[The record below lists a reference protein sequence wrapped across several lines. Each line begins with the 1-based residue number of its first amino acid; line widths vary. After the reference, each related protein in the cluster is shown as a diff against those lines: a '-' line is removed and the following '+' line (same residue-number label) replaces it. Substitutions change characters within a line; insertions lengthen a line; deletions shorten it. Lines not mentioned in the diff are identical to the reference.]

1 MVNIT
6 EKIKEYG
13 SPRLANVHNPTIILT
28 RLISGL
34 RMRCAGR
41 RVSGDDSRNSSYH
54 PADMPRRE
62 QGDRYAAV
70 ITQQRTRDLISC
82 RISLGFTEGVSKSF
96 PPRKLARLRAQL
108 LEPTGGA
115 GSGGGAGFDVSKSGD
130 ARVALVGFPSV
141 GKSTFLSKIT
151 KTKSEAAAYSFT
163 TLTAIPGVLEY
174 GGAEI
179 QILDLPGIIEGASE
193 GKGRGRQVISA
204 AKTSDLVLMVLD
216 ATKRAEQRALL
227 EAELDAV
234 GIRLNKDPPN
244 IYLKPKKAGGM
255 KITFQTPPK
264 ILDEKMISNVLRD
277 YKILNCEVLV
287 RDEYATI
294 DDFIDVIMKDHRK
307 YIRCLYVYN
316 KIDSVSLEFL
326 DQLAREPYTAVM
338 SCELDLGVQEIVE
351 RIWKELRLMR
361 LYTKRKGEEP
371 DFSEALIVRR
381 DSTIEDVCDQIH
393 RTLKETFKYAL
404 VWGASARHVPQR
416 VGLGHTVADE
426 DVVSIVA
433 K

>member
-6 EKIKEYG
+6 EKIKEIEDEMRRTQKNKATEYH
-13 SPRLANVHNPTIILT
+13 L
-28 RLISGL
+28 GL
-34 RMRCAGR
+34 LKG
-41 RVSGDDSRNSSYH
+41 
-54 PADMPRRE
+54 
-62 QGDRYAAV
+62 
-70 ITQQRTRDLISC
+70 
-82 RISLGFTEGVSKSF
+82 
-96 PPRKLARLRAQL
+96 KLARLRAQL
-108 LEPTGGA
+108 LEPTGG
-115 GSGGGAGFDVSKSGD
+115 SGGGGSGFDVSKSGD

-141 GKSTFLSKIT
+141 GKSTFLGQIT
-151 KTKSEAAAYSFT
+151 RTKAETAAYAFT

-204 AKTSDLVLMVLD
+204 AKTSDLIMMVLD
-216 ATKRAEQRALL
+216 ATKKAEQRALL

-244 IYLKPKKAGGM
+244 IYLKAKKAGGM

-264 ILDEKMISNVLRD
+264 YLDEKMIFNVLKD

-287 RDEYATI
+287 RDENATI

-316 KIDSVSLEFL
+316 KIDSVSLDFL
-326 DQLAREPYTAVM
+326 DQLAREPHTAVM
-338 SCELDLGVQEIVE
+338 SCELNLGVQDVVD
-351 RIWKELRLMR
+351 RLWKELRLIR
-361 LYTKRKGEEP
+361 IYTKRKGDEP
-371 DFSEALIVRR
+371 DFSEALIVRHN
-381 DSTIEDVCDQIH
+381 STIEDVCDQVH
-393 RTLKETFKYAL
+393 RTLKESFKYAM

-416 VGLGHTVADE
+416 VGLNHVVADE

>member
-6 EKIKEYG
+6 EKIKEIEDEMRRTQKNKATEYH
-13 SPRLANVHNPTIILT
+13 L
-28 RLISGL
+28 GL
-34 RMRCAGR
+34 LKG
-41 RVSGDDSRNSSYH
+41 
-54 PADMPRRE
+54 
-62 QGDRYAAV
+62 
-70 ITQQRTRDLISC
+70 
-82 RISLGFTEGVSKSF
+82 
-96 PPRKLARLRAQL
+96 KLARLRAQL

-115 GSGGGAGFDVSKSGD
+115 GGGGAGFDVSKSGD

-179 QILDLPGIIEGASE
+179 QILDLPGIIEGAAE

-204 AKTSDLVLMVLD
+204 AKTSDLILMVLD

-234 GIRLNKDPPN
+234 GIRLNKEPPN
-244 IYLKPKKAGGM
+244 IYLKQKKAGGV

-264 ILDEKMISNVLRD
+264 YLDEKLIFNVLRD
-277 YKILNCEVLV
+277 YKMLNCEVLI

-316 KIDSVSLEFL
+316 KIDSISLDFL
-326 DQLAREPYTAVM
+326 NQLAREPHTAVM
-338 SCELDLGVQEIVE
+338 SCELDLGVQEVVE
-351 RIWKELRLMR
+351 RVWKELRLIR
-361 LYTKRKGEEP
+361 VYTKRKGEEP
-371 DFSEALIVRR
+371 DFSEALIVR
-381 DSTIEDVCDQIH
+381 SNSSIEEVCDSIH
-393 RTLKETFKYAL
+393 RTLKESFKYAL
-404 VWGASARHVPQR
+404 VWGASARHIPQR
-416 VGLGHTVADE
+416 VGLGHIVADE